1 MYCFHCAKWQGKTNH
16 SAKSSGSSL
25 FFIFALLLLFA
36 SAGCSKE
43 NEDILNQQKS
53 GQTDNCSE
61 GAVVL
66 GDEIIDPY
74 RLETMQAALEKLDYS
89 NPPVAN
95 ITANFKYVR
104 IKPADESQLDL
115 LQSDTSLVLW
125 PYPLNYEIKTNGT
138 YYHDP
143 TIPDGELTW
152 QYGVVPVNYQFPAG
166 LDVQQIYQV
175 FIPPIDGGDFYEAL
189 EDKAYEIAGVGS
201 EDDGK
206 GSKWTPSATI
216 KAYDDVAG
224 AFLPLAG
231 VLVRARYGTNVAT
244 ATTDQNGC
252 CRMTRQF
259 KKNVNYSI
267 KWETAY
273 WDIRDGALGQAFYN
287 GPNMRGAWT
296 LNIAKNG
303 KSILFA
309 TAHRAAYKFFYGNCL
324 GIQRPILTFGKTK
337 IGVID
342 NSPSWGAGCCWGT
355 WSLLGALPDILVAS
369 PHSSRTDAVFGI
381 AIHELAHQSH
391 LLFVNKVTYIQ
402 LAKEIH
408 ESWAAAAA
416 WAITNHH
423 YRTDLYNYT
432 NGYYTFNKTY
442 QSWPSGYNFGNN
454 RYSCYTPLF
463 IDLMDDYNQRTET
476 QNSAYPDDRISG
488 YTLSYIQNN
497 ILVSSYGLSSFRDA
511 LKAHKINGTTDDDI
525 DRLLEL
531 YWDKTLDRH

>member
-1 MYCFHCAKWQGKTNH
+1 MYCFYCTKWRRTANYI
-16 SAKSSGSSL
+16 AKSLDRLLL
-25 FFIFALLLLFA
+25 FTFALLLFA

-43 NEDILNQQKS
+43 NEVILNQQKY

-74 RLETMQAALEKLDYS
+74 RLETMQAALSKLDYS
-89 NPPVAN
+89 NPPVAI
-95 ITANFKYVR
+95 ITANFKYMR
-104 IKPADESQLDL
+104 IKPADESQLDS
-115 LQSDTSLVLW
+115 LQSDTNLVLW
-125 PYPLNYEIKTNGT
+125 SYPLNYEIKTNGT

-143 TIPDGELTW
+143 TVPDGELTW
-152 QYGVVPVNYQFPAG
+152 QYCVVPVNYQFPVG

-175 FIPPIDGGDFYEAL
+175 FIPPTDGGDFYEAL

-216 KAYDDVAG
+216 KAYDDEAG

-244 ATTDQNGC
+244 ATTDQNGF

-273 WDIRDGALGQAFYN
+273 WDIRNGALGQAFYN

-303 KSILFA
+303 RSILFA

-324 GIQRPILTFGKTK
+324 GIRRPTLTFGKTK

-355 WSLLGALPDILVAS
+355 WSLFGALPDILVAS

-381 AIHELAHQSH
+381 VIHELAHQSH

-408 ESWAAAAA
+408 ESWAAAVA

-423 YRTDLYNYT
+423 YRTDLHNYT
-432 NGYYTFNKTY
+432 NGYYTFNKSY
-442 QSWPSGYNFGNN
+442 QSWPAGYNFGNN

-463 IDLMDDYNQRTET
+463 IDLMDDYNQRIEL
-476 QNSAYPDDRISG
+476 QNSAYTDDRISG

-497 ILVSSYGLSSFRDA
+497 ILVSSYGLSSFRNA
-511 LKAHKINGTTDDDI
+511 LKAHKINGTTDNDI

-531 YWDKTLDRH
+531 YWGKTLDRH